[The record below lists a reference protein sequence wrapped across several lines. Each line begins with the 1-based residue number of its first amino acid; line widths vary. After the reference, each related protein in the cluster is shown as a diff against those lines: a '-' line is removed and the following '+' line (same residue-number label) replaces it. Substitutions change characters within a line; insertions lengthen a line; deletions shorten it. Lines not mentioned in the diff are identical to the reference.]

1 MSIRD
6 EHDWILPA
14 ALIGAVLLAVVAFAI
29 GFAVGSR
36 SDDSG
41 SSDSEVADDLATY
54 TECLRDNGADVPL
67 VESGNGE
74 LSVTFFE
81 GDIDPEVLG
90 DAMAACE
97 DLAPGLVRGLLEL
110 HSLEDFE
117 PFHER
122 RRPGFR
128 FDPDVERRF
137 EPRLEE
143 LCELLDEGLIPP
155 DRPIYDRLIEA
166 CAEG

>member
-1 MSIRD
+1 
-6 EHDWILPA
+6 
-14 ALIGAVLLAVVAFAI
+14 
-29 GFAVGSR
+29 
-36 SDDSG
+36 
-41 SSDSEVADDLATY
+41 
-54 TECLRDNGADVPL
+54 L
-67 VESGNGE
+67 VESGDGE

-97 DLAPGLVRGLLEL
+97 GLAPGLVRGLLEL
-110 HSLEDFE
+110 HSSEDFE
-117 PFHER
+117 PFRER

-128 FDPDVERRF
+128 FDPDVERRS

>member
-6 EHDWILPA
+6 ENDWILPA
-14 ALIGAVLLAVVAFAI
+14 ALIGAVLLVAVAFAI
-29 GFAVGSR
+29 GFAVGNR

-41 SSDSEVADDLATY
+41 SSDSEAADDLAAY

-97 DLAPGLVRGLLEL
+97 DLAPGVVQGLLEL

-122 RRPGFR
+122 RRPRFR
-128 FDPDVERRF
+128 FDPEAEPRF